1 MAQFLKPNTINTVWG
16 TVGERIK
23 PSDEKIQLGW
33 VVEIP
38 PLQYENWSQNRQ
50 DQAIAHFNQHGIA
63 VWDSY
68 TQYLGGKSYVQGSD
82 GFIYKAIVD
91 NFNRDPVT
99 DQSAWRSAFISEDN
113 PRSLKVFNGY
123 IIISSDFDVS
133 LNTRYYA
140 ISSSTL
146 TLPSTAENGDNV
158 IINKAPTTEV
168 TIVVEGGAQIR
179 TLAGL
184 MDAVIYDVLDEI
196 NVVWNGTNWQTS

>member
-33 VVEIP
+33 TVEIP
-38 PLQYENWSQNRQ
+38 PLQYENWIQNRQ
-50 DQAIAHFNQHGIA
+50 DQAIAHFNQHGVA

-68 TQYLGGKSYVQGSD
+68 TQYIGGKSYVQGSD

-91 NFNRDPVT
+91 NFNKDPVIE
-99 DQSAWRSAFISEDN
+99 SSVWRRAFISPDD
-113 PRSLKVFNGY
+113 PDSFKYFNGY
-123 IIISSDFDVS
+123 TIISSDFEMS
-133 LNTRYYA
+133 PNQRYYA
-140 ISSSTL
+140 LGSL
-146 TLPSTAENGDNV
+146 TAILPSTAVLGDN
-158 IINKAPTTEV
+158 IIVNKAPTAVV
-168 TIVVEGGAQIR
+168 TFVVEGGGQIR

-184 MDAVIYDVLDEI
+184 ADEVEYDILDEL

>member
-33 VVEIP
+33 TVEIP

-68 TQYLGGKSYVQGSD
+68 TQYIGGKSYVQGSD

-91 NFNRDPVT
+91 NFNKDPITEGSV
-99 DQSAWRSAFISEDN
+99 WMRAFVAPDDSG
-113 PRSLKVFNGY
+113 SLKLFNGY
-123 IIISSDFDVS
+123 TIISSDFEVS
-133 LNTRYYA
+133 VNTRYYA
-140 ISSSTL
+140 LGSLKI
-146 TLPSTAENGDNV
+146 TLPPSAVLGDNI
-158 IINKAPTTEV
+158 IINKSPTAVV
-168 TIVVEGGAQIR
+168 TIAVEDASQIK
-179 TLAGL
+179 TLVG
-184 MDAVIYDVLDEI
+184 MVDEVEYDITDEI
-196 NVVWNGTNWQTS
+196 NIVWNGTNWQTS